1 MKKSLLLLPFALT
14 LINACAQH
22 TPEPLYI
29 PQEAPDPSAITPEDE
44 ARYKENIVVKQH
56 GPDFVT
62 YEYRNVRIDE
72 LAPMAIN
79 YCADNTDGKKAYLRE
94 IVMRENHSKFATF
107 DCIDLQ

>member
-1 MKKSLLLLPFALT
+1 MKKICFLPLCV
-14 LINACAQH
+14 ACFIGACTTH
-22 TPEPLYI
+22 EPEPLYM
-29 PQEAPDPSAITPEDE
+29 PQVTQVDEQDE
-44 ARYKENIVVKQH
+44 ARYRDNIVLKQH

-72 LAPMAIN
+72 LAAFAVN
-79 YCADNTDGKKAYLRE
+79 YCLDNAPGKKAYLRE